1 MHEITSITSG
11 QKGDL
16 EGIQLFDAVSWYVL
30 LKFFVFSKRGSN
42 RAKTAITANNYGS
55 IF

>member
-16 EGIQLFDAVSWYVL
+16 EGIQLFDRYSIL
-30 LKFFVFSKRGSN
+30 LKFFFVFSKRGSN
-42 RAKTAITANNYGS
+42 RALRSFEVKIWNDE
-55 IF
+55 I